1 MGHIRLG
8 RLGTSPSWQALIA
21 QLDLAA
27 VDVHAVALST
37 ADGAQVR
44 LSGMRDD
51 PVLGYCIWLL
61 SRLAT
66 AARADDF
73 QEQARHLGLAI
84 VPGET
89 AFSLIGQ
96 VNTLVMAE
104 VNRHPASGPFGEI
117 AATAVKRTLLETI
130 VSQQRTLLD
139 STVEDLG
146 EVVRR
151 QTTNRAFGDLTARF
165 FGDVLARTLR
175 FYVDKEL
182 PFHIGAESGFSTIET
197 TRAFLV
203 DLDRYSR
210 QSARIVETF
219 AADWLSKHAYLEQGM
234 ISRDQAQAFAA
245 HALRKLDGALR
256 MEAVA

>member
-8 RLGTSPSWQALIA
+8 RLGTSSSWQALIA

-27 VDVHAVALST
+27 VDVRVVAMST
-37 ADGAQVR
+37 ADGAQSR
-44 LSGMRDD
+44 LSSMRND
-51 PVLGYCIWLL
+51 PVLGYCVWLL

-66 AARADDF
+66 AARSDDF
-73 QEQARHLGLAI
+73 PGEARHLGI
-84 VPGET
+84 VVRPGET

-96 VNTLVMAE
+96 VNALVITE

-130 VSQQRTLLD
+130 VSRQGTLLD
-139 STVEDLG
+139 STVGDLAD
-146 EVVRR
+146 VVRR
-151 QTTNRAFGDLTARF
+151 QTTNRAFGDLTVRF

-197 TRAFLV
+197 SQEFLL

-219 AADWLSKHAYLEQGM
+219 AAEWLSKYAYFEHGM

-245 HALRKLDGALR
+245 HALQKLDGAIR